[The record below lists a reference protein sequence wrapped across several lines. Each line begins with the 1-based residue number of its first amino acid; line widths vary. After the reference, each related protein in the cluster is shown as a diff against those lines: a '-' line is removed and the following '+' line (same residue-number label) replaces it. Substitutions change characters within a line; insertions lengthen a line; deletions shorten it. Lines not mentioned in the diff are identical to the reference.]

1 MKSVLLMKNLRPL
14 TVTPDAESFMAC
26 RIIGKEEEDY
36 RILTDGGQLLR
47 GKKADGCLLQPEIND
62 LALIWQSGKDEVFIL
77 SILVKNSDS
86 SQVVFKGDAT
96 IQTASGLMKIEGET
110 VEIAAS
116 QVVAVQAPE
125 VNLKGRT
132 GKARFVDFSFL
143 ATTAFLNLEKVSL
156 IVKKM
161 DSVLGLLTQRV
172 KNSFRWVE
180 QLDQTKAGHISHIA
194 EERYSVK
201 AGHAAII
208 AKDDVKIDGSKI
220 HLG

>member
-14 TVTPDAESFMAC
+14 TVNPDSESFAAC

-36 RILTDGGQLLR
+36 IVLTDSSQLLR
-47 GKKADGCLLQPEIND
+47 GTKADGCLLQPEISD
-62 LALIWQSGKDEVFIL
+62 LALVWQSSKDEVFIL

-86 SQVVFKGDAT
+86 SQIVFKGDAT
-96 IQTASGLMKIEGET
+96 IQTASGLMKIEGEA

-116 QVVAVQAPE
+116 QVVDVQAPE

-132 GKARFVDFSFL
+132 GKVRFVDFSFL
-143 ATTAFLNLEKVSL
+143 ATTALLHLEKVSL
-156 IVKKM
+156 IVEKM
-161 DSVLGLLTQRV
+161 DSVLGRLTQRV

-194 EERYSVK
+194 EERYSVR
-201 AGHAAII
+201 AGHANII